1 MNNPIILIS
10 AIIVVGLLY
19 NVFPVIRYLYGR
31 FRHGNV
37 VTCPE
42 TETLADVELNACRA
56 AFTALFRKPTLRV
69 KSCTLWPGKKGCAQ
83 GCVKDNWAGGINGP
97 AMLLKL
103 KHELQDGRLLK

>member
-42 TETLADVELNACRA
+42 TETLADVELNACWA

-83 GCVKDNWAGGINGP
+83 GCVKDNWP
-97 AMLLKL
+97 
-103 KHELQDGRLLK
+103 EE